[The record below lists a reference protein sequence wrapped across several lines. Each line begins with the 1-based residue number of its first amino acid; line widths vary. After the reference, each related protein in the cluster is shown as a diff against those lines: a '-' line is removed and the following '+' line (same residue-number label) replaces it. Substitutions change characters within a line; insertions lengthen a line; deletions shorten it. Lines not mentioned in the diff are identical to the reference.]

1 MSNLASYSSH
11 LNTAC
16 LLFLR
21 HLQVLCMGLSPDRM
35 AQEQLTSG
43 AVALAG
49 THHSQ
54 RETVFGAAK
63 YASISTAEFKHSSSQ
78 PKNYGAPYRESGI
91 CEKERWKGRIGRNRF
106 WLGSE
111 EAKDPPHPRSA
122 ASGWETVTVTG
133 WGPKVCFAPL
143 STTGW
148 ELSHSQIQS

>member
-43 AVALAG
+43 AVALQELITLRERQYLEQPNTLA
-49 THHSQ
+49 SAQ
-54 RETVFGAAK
+54 RSLNTLPPNQRTMAPPTGKVGYVKKKGGREGQGET
-63 YASISTAEFKHSSSQ
+63 ASGWAVRRQ
-78 PKNYGAPYRESGI
+78 
-91 CEKERWKGRIGRNRF
+91 RNP
-106 WLGSE
+106 L
-111 EAKDPPHPRSA
+111 SA

-133 WGPKVCFAPL
+133 WGPRVCFAPL
-143 STTGW
+143 SNTGW